1 MLRLGYNKKPHL
13 PENSDDSMDHSEED
27 VVDQNDGE
35 VLNDPSPTDQVKR
48 KKKKGIIY
56 VSSIPKYMNV
66 TIAREIFGR
75 YGEVGR
81 VFLQPERSDA
91 SKVFDFHNKSRIV

>member
-1 MLRLGYNKKPHL
+1 MLRIGYHKKSTL
-13 PENSDDSMDHSEED
+13 PENSDDSMEEQELA
-27 VVDQNDGE
+27 DQKNTETSSDLPGTE
-35 VLNDPSPTDQVKR
+35 VKR

-81 VFLQPERSDA
+81 VFLQPERSEGG
-91 SKVFDFHNKSRIV
+91 KILILFTNRVFYY